1 MKIKDIFLKLSADK
15 VSEIHKVIN
24 NLNQKDKPKLNMTI
38 KDLSRKQV
46 IISMKFCNSER
57 VINKANIYISNIN
70 KLLKGVKSEISI
82 DFIQL
87 YNKRLLL
94 TTNKVVVV

>member
-1 MKIKDIFLKLSADK
+1 MKIKYIFLKLSADK
-15 VSEIHKVIN
+15 VSEIHKVKN